1 MPSTTLKRLIAVQNA
16 HLAEI
21 NSMGTRFREKARST
35 LNKNIV
41 QARLDAIIGIWAEA
55 RKTHVEIVT
64 RDDANSDPYVIDNV
78 FARMQCAYEDTLDYF
93 LTLKTECEAAAGS
106 TQAIRTVEGNA
117 SGLDLRPA
125 KLPKLDLPTFS
136 GRYEDWDSFCD
147 LFTTLVH
154 DAPRVADA
162 TKLQY
167 LKSCLKGVAADLV
180 KDVASTSANYA
191 STWLA
196 LRARFHNP
204 RLTVTNHLNA
214 LLKMNSLKR
223 ESADELRSFA
233 DEAQRIVR
241 ALRNLQ
247 MPVEH
252 WDIWFVHVLASRLDP
267 ESRKDWESEL
277 SARDREVI
285 ARTDTGAKEPDPL
298 ARFPKFSELAEFL
311 ERRAQ
316 ALSMMSA
323 GDCKRAN
330 TMFKPTPVSRKIFHA
345 NALQR
350 TNSKVA
356 SFSCTLCSGPHFI
369 SKCPK
374 FLAKSSSDRRAEV
387 RRLYLCF
394 NCMGGHKFKSCPS
407 SGRCRTCQGKH
418 HSLLHYDP
426 SQTSQPSTSG
436 LEIKLR
442 DEKPAPTV
450 PGVSAH
456 TASLP
461 AIRYPVILA
470 TAQVN
475 VVGPQG
481 THTRVR
487 ALLDQGAEA
496 SFVSEA
502 IVQLLAL
509 PKQRVQ
515 IPLTGLGSSAAG
527 TARFAVKFT
536 MQSLVNSEFKIE
548 AEALVLSRLTSQLP
562 TRSLIEIDLEQ
573 FGELS
578 LADPHFNVPDSVDL
592 ILGAD
597 LYGQLLR
604 PGLQHLTGSRLVAQ
618 NTVLGW
624 VISGSAQSSSSR
636 RAEGSSQEPLR
647 ALHCASEDDLNECLQ
662 QFWRLEELPS
672 SVRILGPEDEAC
684 ENQFVATHS
693 RDAGGRYVVQLP
705 LKSDPPKVSAETRRM
720 AVGSLAH
727 IHRKFTRDPELASA
741 YREFMR
747 TYEALGHMTRVP
759 AAESINPRSW
769 YLPHHAVVQSTPTQY
784 KVRVVFDASRRTHE
798 QYRLNDFLMS
808 GPPLQQ
814 DLSLV
819 LLNWR
824 RYKYV
829 FTADIVKM
837 FRQILVVPR
846 DQDLQ
851 RIVWA
856 PNPEEPP
863 IEYRL
868 TTVTYGT
875 ACAPYLAI
883 RTLAQLAVDEKS
895 RFPLGA
901 RCLESNVYVDDMFI
915 GADELPLAIRKRTEL
930 IQILGTAGIE
940 LDKWAANHPDILPA
954 HKRPITDDLVR
965 DIVQDESI
973 KTLGVHWKPTQDEF
987 SFSVLKANGL
997 LGVLTKRAVLSN
1009 IARLFDPLGWLSPI
1023 TITAKI
1029 LMQDLW
1035 ILKCDWDS
1043 PLPAEARGRWIDYCR
1058 SLSSLPTLTI
1068 SRWFGSPSES
1078 AGQIHGFSDASSR
1091 AYAAVIYLRTDEGDG
1106 HVRVSLL
1113 AAKTRVAPVKTV
1125 SIPNLEL
1132 CGALL
1137 LVRLVCH
1144 LRKLDFLKRHPVFL
1158 WSDSRVVLAWLNK
1171 HPCHWKTF
1179 VANRVSLIQT
1189 ELPSATWAYVPTK
1202 QNPADCAT
1210 RGSRPSELH
1219 ESSLW
1224 WYGPSWLN
1232 LQPEHWPQ
1240 PSETAQV
1247 LHAEVKPPEPDIL
1260 SRHSTL
1266 TRLIRVVAYCLR
1278 PVKHLRR
1285 RKGGLNPLP
1294 AYLTTSELSDARS
1307 TIIRLAQAHAFAS
1320 EIERLKS
1327 GKPLPK
1333 SSALRRL
1340 NPLLDKEDGI
1350 LRVGGRL
1357 SWSNLTSE
1365 RKHPP
1370 ILPRHS
1376 GLSRLFV
1383 RYAHHAALH
1392 GGPTLTSSV
1401 LLRYAWVVGGKS
1413 LVKTAIRNCLT
1424 CQRVKPRLAHQLM
1437 GDLPA
1442 ARVTPARP
1450 FTTTGLDYAGPFHI
1464 RTTKGRGHRA
1474 YKGYIALFVC
1484 FATRAI
1490 HLELVSDLTASTF
1503 IAAYRRFVSRRGI
1516 CHRLYSDN
1524 ATTFKGADTEL
1535 RTMFEEASE
1544 FYQAVAS
1551 TLANDGTAWS
1561 FIPPTTPHYG
1571 GLWEAGVKSVKHH
1584 LRRVVGEHTL
1594 TFEEFST
1601 VLTEIG
1607 ACLNSRPLCPLTS
1620 DTDDLNVLTPAHFLI
1635 GTASALVPD
1644 AEPSSAPENRLNRF
1658 QLLQRI
1664 RNQFWKRWSDEYLQH
1679 LQERGKWRDPTANF
1693 AVGQLVLMRDERY
1706 PPAKWHL
1713 GRVIEVHPGSDGLVR
1728 VVTVKTAT
1736 NTFRRHIARLC
1747 PLILES
1753 EATHRL
1759 PK

>member
-1 MPSTTLKRLIAVQNA
+1 
-16 HLAEI
+16 
-21 NSMGTRFREKARST
+21 
-35 LNKNIV
+35 
-41 QARLDAIIGIWAEA
+41 
-55 RKTHVEIVT
+55 
-64 RDDANSDPYVIDNV
+64 
-78 FARMQCAYEDTLDYF
+78 MQCAYEDTLDYF
-93 LTLKTECEAAAGS
+93 LTLKTECEAAAES

-117 SGLDLRPA
+117 SGSDLRPA

-196 LRARFHNP
+196 LKARFHNP

-247 MPVEH
+247 MPVDH

-330 TMFKPTPVSRKIFHA
+330 PMFKPTQGSRKIFHA
-345 NALQR
+345 STLPR

-356 SFSCTLCSGPHFI
+356 SFNCTLCSGPHFI

-394 NCMGGHKFKSCPS
+394 NCMGRHKFKSCTS
-407 SGRCRTCQGKH
+407 NGRCRTCQGRH
-418 HSLLHYDP
+418 HSLLHFDP
-426 SQTSQPSTSG
+426 SQTPQPFTSG
-436 LEIKLR
+436 LEIKPR
-442 DEKPAPTV
+442 DEKPASTV
-450 PGVSAH
+450 PGVNVH
-456 TASLP
+456 TASLST
-461 AIRYPVILA
+461 IKNPVILA

-481 THTRVR
+481 TRTRVR

-496 SFVSEA
+496 SFISEA

-509 PKQRVQ
+509 PKQHVQ

-527 TARFAVKFT
+527 TARFSVKFAV
-536 MQSLVNSEFKIE
+536 QSLVSSEFKIE
-548 AEALVLSRLTSQLP
+548 AEALVLPRLTSQLP
-562 TRSLIEIDLEQ
+562 TRRLIEIDLEQ
-573 FGELS
+573 FGELP
-578 LADPHFNVPDSVDL
+578 LADPHFNIPDSVDL

-597 LYGQLLR
+597 MYGQLLR

-636 RAEGSSQEPLR
+636 RAESSHQEPLR
-647 ALHCASEDDLNECLQ
+647 ALHCASEDNLNECLQ
-662 QFWRLEELPS
+662 QFWRLEELPP
-672 SVRILGPEDEAC
+672 SVRILEPEDEAC

-693 RDAGGRYVVQLP
+693 RNAGGRYVVQLP
-705 LKSDPPKVSAETRRM
+705 LKSDLPRVSAETRRM
-720 AVGSLAH
+720 AMGSLAH
-727 IHRKFTRDPELASA
+727 THRKFTRDPKLASA

-759 AAESINPRSW
+759 ADESVNSRSW
-769 YLPHHAVVQSTPTQY
+769 YLPHHAVVQSTPAQY
-784 KVRVVFDASRRTHE
+784 KVRVVFDASRRTHD

-846 DQDLQ
+846 DQELQ

-856 PNPEEPP
+856 PSPEEPP
-863 IEYRL
+863 VEYRL

-883 RTLAQLAVDEKS
+883 RTLAQLAVDEKP
-895 RFPLGA
+895 RFPLGS

-930 IQILGTAGIE
+930 VQILGTAGIE

-954 HKRPITDDLVR
+954 HKRPIANDLVR
-965 DIVQDESI
+965 DIVQDESV

-987 SFSVLKANGL
+987 SFSVTNANSL
-997 LGVLTKRAVLSN
+997 PGVLTKRAVLSN

-1043 PLPAEARGRWIDYCR
+1043 PLPAEARERWIDYCR

-1113 AAKTRVAPVKTV
+1113 AAKTKVAPVKTV

-1158 WSDSRVVLAWLNK
+1158 WSDSRVVLAWLSK

-1189 ELPSATWAYVPTK
+1189 ELPSATWAHVPTK

-1210 RGSRPSELH
+1210 RGLRPSELC
-1219 ESSLW
+1219 ETSLW
-1224 WYGPSWLN
+1224 WYGPSWLA

-1240 PSETAQV
+1240 PSETTQV
-1247 LHAEVKPPEPDIL
+1247 LHAEAKPPEPDIL
-1260 SRHSTL
+1260 LRYSSL

-1278 PVKHLRR
+1278 PVKHLRG

-1294 AYLTTSELSDARS
+1294 TYLTTSELLDARS
-1307 TIIRLAQAHAFAS
+1307 AVIRIAQAHAFAT
-1320 EIERLKS
+1320 EIEMLKS

-1333 SSALRRL
+1333 SSALRKL
-1340 NPLLDKEDGI
+1340 NPLLDKEDGV

-1357 SWSNLTSE
+1357 SRSNLTSE

-1370 ILPRHS
+1370 ILPRRS

-1383 RYAHHAALH
+1383 RYAHNAAFH

-1401 LLRYAWVVGGKS
+1401 LLRYAWIVGRNS
-1413 LVKTAIRNCLT
+1413 LIKTAIRNCLT

-1490 HLELVSDLTASTF
+1490 HLEVVSDLTASTF

-1524 ATTFKGADTEL
+1524 ATTFRGADTEL
-1535 RTMFEEASE
+1535 QAMFKEASE
-1544 FYQAVAS
+1544 FYQTVAS

-1584 LRRVVGEHTL
+1584 LRRMVGEHTL

-1601 VLTEIG
+1601 VLTEIE

-1620 DTDDLNVLTPAHFLI
+1620 DTDDLNILTPAHFLI

-1644 AEPSSAPENRLNRF
+1644 AEPESVPENRLNRF

-1679 LQERGKWRDPTANF
+1679 LQERGKWRDPTENF

-1706 PPAKWHL
+1706 PPTKWPL
-1713 GRVIEVHPGSDGLVR
+1713 GRVIEVHTGSDGLVR

-1747 PLILES
+1747 PLLLES
-1753 EATHRL
+1753 EETQRL
-1759 PK
+1759 SE